1 VSVAT
6 FFLILVVILVTAKI
20 FGELTE
26 RIGQPAVLGELVA
39 GVVLG
44 SSVLGIVHPE
54 EEMIHLLAE
63 LGVVILLFQ
72 IGLATDLKRLL
83 SVGSAAATVALVG
96 VVVPFGL
103 GYLVAH
109 ALGLP
114 PIASVVAG
122 ATLTATSVGITA
134 RVLSDVGR
142 LNDLESQVVLG
153 AAVIDDVLG
162 LIILAVITRV
172 VQGGD
177 VSPAQVLVSTATAFA
192 FLAAALVLG
201 QLFVP
206 RLFALLTRIG
216 KEETLPV
223 IGLVL
228 ALLFSL
234 AAEQTG
240 SALIVG
246 AFTAGLVL
254 QPTRQA
260 HAIESGIVRLAQL
273 FVPIFFV
280 AVGASV
286 NIRSFGEV
294 HVLLLGGALL
304 IVGILGKVVA
314 GYAPWWFQ
322 GRKLVIGIAMVPRG
336 EVGLIFAQM
345 GLASGAVTSGD
356 YSALMLMV
364 MGTTF
369 FTPPVLRA
377 LFKKDGE
384 PPAREGKTGV
394 TQIVTEA

>member
-1 VSVAT
+1 
-6 FFLILVVILVTAKI
+6 
-20 FGELTE
+20 
-26 RIGQPAVLGELVA
+26 
-39 GVVLG
+39 
-44 SSVLGIVHPE
+44 
-54 EEMIHLLAE
+54 M
-63 LGVVILLFQ
+63 
-72 IGLATDLKRLL
+72 
-83 SVGSAAATVALVG
+83 G

-142 LNDLESQVVLG
+142 LSDLEGQVVLG

-172 VQGGD
+172 VQGGA
-177 VSPAQVLVSTATAFA
+177 VGPAQVLVSTATAFA

-206 RLFALLTRIG
+206 RLFTLLTRIG

-223 IGLVL
+223 IGLAL

-234 AAEQTG
+234 AAEQAG

-246 AFTAGLVL
+246 AFAAGLVL
-254 QPTRQA
+254 QSTRQA

-280 AVGASV
+280 AVGAAV
-286 NIRSFGEV
+286 NVRSFGEV

-314 GYAPWWFQ
+314 GYAPWWFRGQ
-322 GRKLVIGIAMVPRG
+322 KLVIGIAMVPCGRG
-336 EVGLIFAQM
+336 
-345 GLASGAVTSGD
+345 GAD
-356 YSALMLMV
+356 
-364 MGTTF
+364 
-369 FTPPVLRA
+369 LRA
-377 LFKKDGE
+377 DGAHLGGCDQRRLLCSHAGGDGDDVLHAASAAGALQEGWGASRPGGKDRGRADRDGGLKRAVAYQLDCA
-384 PPAREGKTGV
+384 PSTIRCTSSSIASRRPTSSVSLDSRNSPSPRTPASS
-394 TQIVTEA
+394 Q